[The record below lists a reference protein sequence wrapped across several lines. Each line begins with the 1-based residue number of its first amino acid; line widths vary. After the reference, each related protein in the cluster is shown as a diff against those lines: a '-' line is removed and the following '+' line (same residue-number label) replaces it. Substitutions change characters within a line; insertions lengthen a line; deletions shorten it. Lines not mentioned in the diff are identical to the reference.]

1 MTLVT
6 PDVRAPCHSWPLAFE
21 ADMTGHAFRSAIAD
35 GISIYGSPPY
45 LLRARHVGS
54 PTAVTSLKAV

>member
-21 ADMTGHAFRSAIAD
+21 ADMTGHAFQSAIAD
-35 GISIYGSPPY
+35 GISDLWLAAISV
-45 LLRARHVGS
+45 VGS
-54 PTAVTSLKAV
+54 SCRIADSRHIT

>member
-21 ADMTGHAFRSAIAD
+21 ADMIGLKSRSVVAD
-35 GISIYGSPPY
+35 RILICGSPPN
-45 LLRARHVGS
+45 LTPGCPGCHVG
-54 PTAVTSLKAV
+54 